1 MSRSQKIK
9 FKDILP
15 RIVNNPGF
23 HSLKEIKQ
31 AGYRIVKERDSD
43 RKALDDIVFD
53 ILGLTQEER
62 KEVYWAV
69 CELVKN
75 RLEKAK
81 SV

>member
-1 MSRSQKIK
+1 MENVEKHLVVSNP
-9 FKDILP
+9 LP
-15 RIVNNPGF
+15 
-23 HSLKEIKQ
+23 
-31 AGYRIVKERDSD
+31 D

-53 ILGLTQEER
+53 ALELTEDER

-81 SV
+81 SL